1 MESLLPEHF
10 RGIDYVQSA
19 VREAPMTHPID
30 QTCLQTDQ
38 YKDSSNFNARLQIHE
53 RFSTNPYGWHRW
65 VFEQLDLPAKSHI
78 LELGCGPGDLWLKNS
93 HRIPEGWSITL
104 SDFSPGMVEEA
115 QVRLA
120 GSDHSFVFAVFDAQC
135 VPFAAESFD
144 GVIANH
150 MLYHV
155 PSVQKALCEI
165 RRVLR
170 PGGHLYAAT
179 NGCDHLRELEELC
192 GKFDPEGYREA
203 LDTIGGLLTDR
214 GFSLE
219 NGHQLLSPWY
229 SQVHVRRYKDGLV
242 ITKVE
247 PLLAWGRS
255 WAQAFFPGDKFTAF
269 LQFLEQE
276 MIAQGAIRVTKDPG
290 LFVAL

>member
-1 MESLLPEHF
+1 
-10 RGIDYVQSA
+10 
-19 VREAPMTHPID
+19 MTHPID
-30 QTCLQTDQ
+30 QTYLQTEQ
-38 YKDSSNFNARLQIHE
+38 YKDSSNLHARLQIHE

-65 VFEQLDLPAKSHI
+65 VFEQLDLPAKSDT

-93 HRIPEGWSITL
+93 HRIPNGWSITL

-155 PSVQKALCEI
+155 PNVQKALSEI

-170 PGGHLYAAT
+170 PGGRFYAAT

-192 GKFDPEGYREA
+192 SKFDPESYREA
-203 LDTIGGLLTDR
+203 HDTIGGLMTDR

-219 NGHQLLSPWY
+219 NGHELLSPWF
-229 SQVHVRRYKDGLV
+229 SQVDVRRYKDGLV
-242 ITKVE
+242 ITEVE
-247 PLLAWGRS
+247 PLLAWARS
-255 WAQAFFPGDKFTAF
+255 WAEPFFPGDKFKAF

-276 MIAQGAIRVTKDPG
+276 MTTQGAIHVTKDPG
-290 LFVAL
+290 MFVALWEERPV